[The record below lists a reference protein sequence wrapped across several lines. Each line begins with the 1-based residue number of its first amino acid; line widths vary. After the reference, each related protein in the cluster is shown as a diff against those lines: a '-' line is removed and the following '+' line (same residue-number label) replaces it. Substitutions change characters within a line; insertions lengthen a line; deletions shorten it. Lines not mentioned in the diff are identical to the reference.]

1 MSRRR
6 FALLTAFA
14 ALIASTPVRADER
27 VRVALLPL
35 VVHSGEG
42 REYLQQGMT
51 DMLVSRLGRERRIAV
66 IPVEDAAT
74 ATTDT
79 DAARKTGLANDAAY
93 VVFGSLTRFG
103 EGASVDLSVA
113 SVGDT
118 ASEARKIYIHADT
131 MGALIPLLDGAAD
144 RVAGVALGSAAGA
157 VAAGPE
163 SASAA
168 TTSEVQELR
177 RRVEVL
183 ERAVFSSTAVPKPAD
198 NGSGSDSQRQQPG
211 LPTDRDADP
220 VR

>member
-1 MSRRR
+1 MSRLR
-6 FALLTAFA
+6 FALLVGFA
-14 ALIASTPVRADER
+14 ALAASRPVAADDR

-66 IPVEDAAT
+66 VPVEDAAT
-74 ATTDT
+74 ATTDAA
-79 DAARKTGLANDAAY
+79 AARKTGEANEAAY

-113 SVGDT
+113 SVAD
-118 ASEARKIYIHADT
+118 ADREPRKIYVHAES
-131 MGALIPLLDGAAD
+131 MGALIPLLDGASE
-144 RVAGVALGSAAGA
+144 RVAGAVLGGAEA
-157 VAAGPE
+157 VAAGPDA
-163 SASAA
+163 ASAA
-168 TTSEVQELR
+168 SISEVQELR

-183 ERAVFSSTAVPKPAD
+183 ERAVFDESAAPKAT
-198 NGSGSDSQRQQPG
+198 GGATGGKSQPRKPG
-211 LPTDRDADP
+211 LPTDRDADR

>member
-6 FALLTAFA
+6 FALTVFVALLTS
-14 ALIASTPVRADER
+14 STAGADDR

-66 IPVEDAAT
+66 IPVEDGAT
-74 ATTDT
+74 ATTDAE
-79 DAARKTGLANDAAY
+79 AARKTGLANDATY

-113 SVGDT
+113 SVANT
-118 ASEARKIYIHADT
+118 ASEPRKIYVHADT

-144 RVAGVALGSAAGA
+144 RVSGVVLSGGGA
-157 VAAGPE
+157 ESVAAGPE
-163 SASAA
+163 AASTT

-183 ERAVFSSTAVPKPAD
+183 ERAVFSGAAVPKPAEA
-198 NGSGSDSQRQQPG
+198 GSAQPEREKPG
-211 LPTDRDADP
+211 LPTDRDAER

>member
-1 MSRRR
+1 LSRRR

-14 ALIASTPVRADER
+14 AFLASPLAGADDR

-35 VVHSGEG
+35 VVHSSEG
-42 REYLQQGMT
+42 REYLRQGMT

-66 IPVEDAAT
+66 IPVEDATT
-74 ATTDT
+74 ATTDA
-79 DAARKTGLANDAAY
+79 DAARKTGQANDAAY

-144 RVAGVALGSAAGA
+144 RVAGVALGGAGA

-163 SASAA
+163 GASTA

-183 ERAVFSSTAVPKPAD
+183 ERAVFSSTAVPKPTD
-198 NGSGSDSQRQQPG
+198 SGNGADSQRQQPG
-211 LPTDRDADP
+211 LPTDRDANP

>member
-1 MSRRR
+1 MSRLR
-6 FALLTAFA
+6 FALLVGFA
-14 ALIASTPVRADER
+14 ALAASRPVAADDR

-66 IPVEDAAT
+66 VPVEDAAT
-74 ATTDT
+74 ATTDAA
-79 DAARKTGLANDAAY
+79 AARKSGEANEAAY

-113 SVGDT
+113 SVAD
-118 ASEARKIYIHADT
+118 ADREPRKIYVHAES
-131 MGALIPLLDGAAD
+131 MGALIPLLDGASE
-144 RVAGVALGSAAGA
+144 RVAGAVLGGA
-157 VAAGPE
+157 ESVAAGPDG
-163 SASAA
+163 ASAA
-168 TTSEVQELR
+168 SISEVQELR

-183 ERAVFSSTAVPKPAD
+183 ERAVFDEGAAPKATGGATGG
-198 NGSGSDSQRQQPG
+198 NSQRPEPG
-211 LPTDRDADP
+211 LPTDRDADR

>member
-1 MSRRR
+1 V
-6 FALLTAFA
+6 FA
-14 ALIASTPVRADER
+14 ALLASDPAGADER

-51 DMLVSRLGRERRIAV
+51 DMLVSRLARERRIAV
-66 IPVEDAAT
+66 IPVEDGAT
-74 ATTDT
+74 ATTNAE
-79 DAARKTGLANDAAY
+79 AARKTGQANDAAY

-113 SVGDT
+113 SVANTG
-118 ASEARKIYIHADT
+118 SEPRKIYIHADT
-131 MGALIPLLDGAAD
+131 MGALIPLLDGATD
-144 RVAGVALGSAAGA
+144 RVSGVVLGGAPEA

-163 SASAA
+163 QPGAA
-168 TTSEVQELR
+168 TTNEVQDLR

-183 ERAVFSSTAVPKPAD
+183 ERAVFSSTAVPKSNATGGGAD
-198 NGSGSDSQRQQPG
+198 SEREQPG
-211 LPTDRDADP
+211 LPTDRDAER